1 MPKAR
6 SWLGTAKELFTY
18 PQCSEISSHHTAPDL
33 RAVVEKYV
41 MIHKNKPLLLAAIL
55 PVNLLLAS
63 KWSTPKRK
71 QVNIFKKNKSN
82 TPLKGEVCGVEEL
95 ARV

>member
-1 MPKAR
+1 MPKAL

-41 MIHKNKPLLLAAIL
+41 MIHTKKTRLLAAIL
-55 PVNLLLAS
+55 PVNLPLAS

-71 QVNIFKKNKSN
+71 QGDIFKKNKSN
-82 TPLKGEVCGVEEL
+82 MPMKGEVCGVEEL
-95 ARV
+95 ARA